1 METRKPNKGGRPA
14 LADPAK
20 HRHVLYLNDR
30 ENARFLSQWEQSG
43 VTSKSRF
50 IAARLFGEPFRV
62 VKVDKSAVEYCAR
75 LTEFYAQ
82 FRAVAVNYNQV
93 VKALHSNFSEKK
105 ALAFLYKLEKAT
117 TELAMLNRQVI
128 DLTKRV
134 QGTMVAKIS
143 TGGNM
148 FGALAYNQN
157 KVDSGEAKVLFSNRM
172 LLSEDGNFSIGEC
185 MRSFEMQM
193 PVQLSTKKPI
203 LHISI
208 NPHPEDVLTDQQLSD
223 IAKEYMRKLGYGD
236 QPYLVYKHTDI
247 DRHHIHIVGLRVD
260 ENGKPLNDKFEH
272 RRSKQITRELEKK
285 YGCTRQS
292 ERNVPNARNLKRW
305 TMPPGT

>member
-50 IAARLFGEPFRV
+50 IAARLFGEPFRGGERGQIGG

-93 VKALHSNFSEKK
+93 VKALNSNFSEKK

-117 TELAMLNRQVI
+117 TELAVLNRQVI
-128 DLTKRV
+128 DLT
-134 QGTMVAKIS
+134 
-143 TGGNM
+143 N
-148 FGALAYNQN
+148 
-157 KVDSGEAKVLFSNRM
+157 
-172 LLSEDGNFSIGEC
+172 EC
-185 MRSFEMQM
+185 
-193 PVQLSTKKPI
+193 
-203 LHISI
+203 
-208 NPHPEDVLTDQQLSD
+208 
-223 IAKEYMRKLGYGD
+223 KELWLPK
-236 QPYLVYKHTDI
+236 
-247 DRHHIHIVGLRVD
+247 
-260 ENGKPLNDKFEH
+260 
-272 RRSKQITRELEKK
+272 
-285 YGCTRQS
+285 
-292 ERNVPNARNLKRW
+292 
-305 TMPPGT
+305 

>member
-1 METRKPNKGGRPA
+1 METRKPNKGGRPALADPAKHRHVLYLNERENARFLSQWEQSGVTSKSRFIAARIFGEPFRVVKVDKSAVEYCARLTEFYVQFRAVAVNYNQVVKALHSNFSEKKALAFLYKLEKATTEIYTLSLHDALPISA

-117 TELAMLNRQVI
+117 TELSMLNRQVI
-128 DLTKRV
+128 DLT
-134 QGTMVAKIS
+134 
-143 TGGNM
+143 N
-148 FGALAYNQN
+148 
-157 KVDSGEAKVLFSNRM
+157 
-172 LLSEDGNFSIGEC
+172 EC
-185 MRSFEMQM
+185 
-193 PVQLSTKKPI
+193 
-203 LHISI
+203 
-208 NPHPEDVLTDQQLSD
+208 
-223 IAKEYMRKLGYGD
+223 KELWLPK
-236 QPYLVYKHTDI
+236 
-247 DRHHIHIVGLRVD
+247 
-260 ENGKPLNDKFEH
+260 
-272 RRSKQITRELEKK
+272 
-285 YGCTRQS
+285 
-292 ERNVPNARNLKRW
+292 
-305 TMPPGT
+305 

>member
-1 METRKPNKGGRPA
+1 METRRTNKGGRPA

-117 TELAMLNRQVI
+117 TELSMLNRQVI
-128 DLTKRV
+128 TLT
-134 QGTMVAKIS
+134 
-143 TGGNM
+143 N
-148 FGALAYNQN
+148 
-157 KVDSGEAKVLFSNRM
+157 
-172 LLSEDGNFSIGEC
+172 EC
-185 MRSFEMQM
+185 
-193 PVQLSTKKPI
+193 
-203 LHISI
+203 
-208 NPHPEDVLTDQQLSD
+208 
-223 IAKEYMRKLGYGD
+223 KELWLPK
-236 QPYLVYKHTDI
+236 
-247 DRHHIHIVGLRVD
+247 
-260 ENGKPLNDKFEH
+260 
-272 RRSKQITRELEKK
+272 
-285 YGCTRQS
+285 
-292 ERNVPNARNLKRW
+292 
-305 TMPPGT
+305 

>member
-50 IAARLFGEPFRV
+50 IAARLF
-62 VKVDKSAVEYCAR
+62 KSAVEYFAR

-117 TELAMLNRQVI
+117 TELAVLNRQVI
-128 DLTKRV
+128 DLT
-134 QGTMVAKIS
+134 
-143 TGGNM
+143 N
-148 FGALAYNQN
+148 
-157 KVDSGEAKVLFSNRM
+157 
-172 LLSEDGNFSIGEC
+172 EC
-185 MRSFEMQM
+185 
-193 PVQLSTKKPI
+193 
-203 LHISI
+203 
-208 NPHPEDVLTDQQLSD
+208 
-223 IAKEYMRKLGYGD
+223 KELWLPK
-236 QPYLVYKHTDI
+236 
-247 DRHHIHIVGLRVD
+247 
-260 ENGKPLNDKFEH
+260 
-272 RRSKQITRELEKK
+272 
-285 YGCTRQS
+285 
-292 ERNVPNARNLKRW
+292 
-305 TMPPGT
+305 

>member
-82 FRAVAVNYNQV
+82 FRAVAV
-93 VKALHSNFSEKK
+93 KALHSNFSEKK

-128 DLTKRV
+128 DLT
-134 QGTMVAKIS
+134 
-143 TGGNM
+143 N
-148 FGALAYNQN
+148 
-157 KVDSGEAKVLFSNRM
+157 
-172 LLSEDGNFSIGEC
+172 EC
-185 MRSFEMQM
+185 
-193 PVQLSTKKPI
+193 
-203 LHISI
+203 
-208 NPHPEDVLTDQQLSD
+208 
-223 IAKEYMRKLGYGD
+223 KELWLPK
-236 QPYLVYKHTDI
+236 
-247 DRHHIHIVGLRVD
+247 
-260 ENGKPLNDKFEH
+260 
-272 RRSKQITRELEKK
+272 
-285 YGCTRQS
+285 
-292 ERNVPNARNLKRW
+292 
-305 TMPPGT
+305 

>member
-93 VKALHSNFSEKK
+93 VKASTIRRAPSHAEPLQK
-105 ALAFLYKLEKAT
+105 YQ
-117 TELAMLNRQVI
+117 TEPKN
-128 DLTKRV
+128 
-134 QGTMVAKIS
+134 
-143 TGGNM
+143 
-148 FGALAYNQN
+148 
-157 KVDSGEAKVLFSNRM
+157 EA
-172 LLSEDGNFSIGEC
+172 
-185 MRSFEMQM
+185 Q
-193 PVQLSTKKPI
+193 
-203 LHISI
+203 
-208 NPHPEDVLTDQQLSD
+208 QQL
-223 IAKEYMRKLGYGD
+223 
-236 QPYLVYKHTDI
+236 
-247 DRHHIHIVGLRVD
+247 
-260 ENGKPLNDKFEH
+260 
-272 RRSKQITRELEKK
+272 
-285 YGCTRQS
+285 
-292 ERNVPNARNLKRW
+292 
-305 TMPPGT
+305 

>member
-93 VKALHSNFSEKK
+93 VKALHSNFSEK
-105 ALAFLYKLEKAT
+105 
-117 TELAMLNRQVI
+117 RHW
-128 DLTKRV
+128 
-134 QGTMVAKIS
+134 
-143 TGGNM
+143 
-148 FGALAYNQN
+148 
-157 KVDSGEAKVLFSNRM
+157 LFSTNW
-172 LLSEDGNFSIGEC
+172 
-185 MRSFEMQM
+185 
-193 PVQLSTKKPI
+193 
-203 LHISI
+203 
-208 NPHPEDVLTDQQLSD
+208 
-223 IAKEYMRKLGYGD
+223 RKR
-236 QPYLVYKHTDI
+236 P
-247 DRHHIHIVGLRVD
+247 
-260 ENGKPLNDKFEH
+260 
-272 RRSKQITRELEKK
+272 
-285 YGCTRQS
+285 
-292 ERNVPNARNLKRW
+292 PNWLC
-305 TMPPGT
+305 